1 ACVKAGIAFVGPTPE
16 ALELFGDKGRA
27 RELAEFVKVPVMPGT
42 HGGITLEET
51 RKFLKKT
58 GAIMLKAVAG
68 GGGRGMRPVM
78 DEKDLDSAY
87 ERCASE
93 TKAAFGNGALYA
105 EEFFPRAKHIEVQI
119 VGDGKSVSHIWDRE
133 CSLQRQRQKIVEI
146 APAADIPEKLRKKLW
161 EVATAL

>member
-1 ACVKAGIAFVGPTPE
+1 KDAGADAIHPGYGFLAENAEFARACAKAGIVFVGPTPE

-42 HGGITLEET
+42 HGGITLEEA

-68 GGGRGMRPVM
+68 DGGRGMRTVM

-87 ERCASE
+87 ERCAS
-93 TKAAFGNGALYA
+93 
-105 EEFFPRAKHIEVQI
+105 
-119 VGDGKSVSHIWDRE
+119 
-133 CSLQRQRQKIVEI
+133 
-146 APAADIPEKLRKKLW
+146 
-161 EVATAL
+161 